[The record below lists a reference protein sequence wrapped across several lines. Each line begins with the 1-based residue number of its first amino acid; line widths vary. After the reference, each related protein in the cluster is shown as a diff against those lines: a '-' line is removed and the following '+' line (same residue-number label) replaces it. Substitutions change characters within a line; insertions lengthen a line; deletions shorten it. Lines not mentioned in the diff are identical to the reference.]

1 MYRVVSRIAVLSA
14 VACVVVMATGW
25 ASADTFLRLS
35 FGDLRRLAE
44 RVVRAKVV
52 SVRSDWNVDRSFI
65 FTYVSLGVQQDY
77 KGSGPSVLEVRVPGG
92 EVAGRSISAEGMPQF
107 RLGDEVVVFLTR
119 WDDGTVK
126 VLGYFQGLSRIV
138 PSPQG
143 PVLRGGTLDN
153 RLLADVERE
162 IRGGLPPPRP

>member
-1 MYRVVSRIAVLSA
+1 MYRVLGRASALFA
-14 VACVVVMATGW
+14 VACVVGIVSGLV
-25 ASADTFLRLS
+25 SAGTFRRLS
-35 FGDLRRLAE
+35 PGDLRQAAE

-126 VLGYFQGLSRIV
+126 VLGYFQGLSRVV

-162 IRGGLPPPRP
+162 IRGGPPSSRP